1 MSEDYCDPGIQ
12 ASDVFT
18 LQYFLLS
25 IIILPI
31 AYTKYKQFA
40 GSGYKDIQAKQLY
53 LKYLATF
60 FSCSVIFSF
69 FVGFIVKD
77 VQKTILVSLNTLLM
91 MTILFS
97 GLSEKNMK
105 PLTATLSINLCF
117 SIGCFIFY
125 VIKIIKAN
133 PESAQSLASSLASAG
148 DGLASGLTSAGN
160 SLASGLASAGDGL
173 ANVVTSTGKGIKD
186 AYQSETAKK
195 AGQFATASINT
206 VGDVTKTVAEN
217 AGRPFTKQNL
227 KKNYQYTL
235 PALKK
240 TGPAKLIQATNQAV
254 KNAKQD
260 VIQNAKKLNPTNQT
274 NRENLQNLGKAF
286 KKTGL
291 ANMFSGNNKNQR
303 NNQQHVRNEI
313 AKSDVTN
320 STINK

>member
-77 VQKTILVSLNTLLM
+77 VQKTILVSVNTLLM

-105 PLTATLSINLCF
+105 PLNATLSINLCF

-133 PESAQSLASSLASAG
+133 PESAESLASGVASVVKSAG
-148 DGLASGLTSAGN
+148 DGLSSVAKSAKSGISSGFKSAGN
-160 SLASGLASAGDGL
+160 VVDSLS
-173 ANVVTSTGKGIKD
+173 N
-186 AYQSETAKK
+186 SETLKK
-195 AGQFATASINT
+195 AG
-206 VGDVTKTVAEN
+206 K
-217 AGRPFTKQNL
+217 
-227 KKNYQYTL
+227 
-235 PALKK
+235 
-240 TGPAKLIQATNQAV
+240 AV

-260 VIQNAKKLNPTNQT
+260 FIQNAKNLNPTNQT
-274 NRENLQNLGKAF
+274 NTQNRKDFVKAVKNTRVGKIF
-286 KKTGL
+286 YGQ
-291 ANMFSGNNKNQR
+291 NNSQQKNQR
-303 NNQQHVRNEI
+303 KKQQVKIRTEI
-313 AKSDVTN
+313 AQSEAN
-320 STINK
+320 